1 MNHEE
6 KVKELMRRTGK
17 GKIACDISLQMAG
30 GDIQEAIKR
39 MRVGYPTME
48 VKN

>member
-17 GKIACDISLQMAG
+17 GKIACDISLQMSG
-30 GDIQEAIKR
+30 GDIEKAIER
-39 MRVGYPTME
+39 MRIAYPSME
-48 VKN
+48 VKD

>member
-30 GDIQEAIKR
+30 GSIEKAIER
-39 MRVGYPTME
+39 MRIAYPSME
-48 VKN
+48 VKP